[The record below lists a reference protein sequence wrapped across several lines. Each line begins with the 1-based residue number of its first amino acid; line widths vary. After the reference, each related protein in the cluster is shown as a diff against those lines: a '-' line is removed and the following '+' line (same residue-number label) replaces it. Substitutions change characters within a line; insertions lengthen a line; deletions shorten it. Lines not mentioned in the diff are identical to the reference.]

1 MDGPAAYNVAPDWK
15 CNAIEEARE
24 AAHRDR
30 RPIVTTIDLLIERLV
45 AARRW
50 TTNLLADIEES
61 RWFECPAP
69 GIQHVAWQMGHLAA
83 SQAVLIHNRCL
94 NIPVAEVVPESFTKQ
109 FGRGSKPVG
118 IAAEYPPLLE
128 IRRMFDGVQEDCL
141 TRIRQMTQSDLEL
154 PAYGDPHPMFAKRGE
169 AVGMAAMH
177 EAFHAGQ
184 IALTR
189 RLFGKAALR

>member
-1 MDGPAAYNVAPDWK
+1 M
-15 CNAIEEARE
+15 
-24 AAHRDR
+24 
-30 RPIVTTIDLLIERLV
+30 TSIDLLTERLI

-50 TTNLLADIEES
+50 TTSLLQDIQES
-61 RWFECPAP
+61 RWFESPAP
-69 GIQHVAWQMGHLAA
+69 GIQHIAWQVGHLAA

-94 NIPVAEVVPESFTKQ
+94 NIPVAEVVPESITKQ
-109 FGRGSKPVG
+109 FGRGSKPMG
-118 IAAEYPPLLE
+118 DAGAYPPIAE
-128 IRRMFDGVQEDCL
+128 IRRLFDGVQADCL
-141 TRIRQMTQSDLEL
+141 ARIRQMTESDLDL

-169 AVGMAAMH
+169 AVAMTTMH

>member
-1 MDGPAAYNVAPDWK
+1 MK
-15 CNAIEEARE
+15 
-24 AAHRDR
+24 
-30 RPIVTTIDLLIERLV
+30 TTDLLIERLA

-50 TTNLLADIEES
+50 TTTLLEDIEET
-61 RWFECPAP
+61 RWFESPAP
-69 GIQHVAWQMGHLAA
+69 GIQHIAWQVGHVAA

-94 NIPVAEVVPESFTKQ
+94 NIPVAQVVPESITKQ

-118 IAAEYPPLLE
+118 DPAAYPPLAE
-128 IRRMFDGVQEDCL
+128 IRGLFDGVQADCL
-141 TRIRQMTQSDLEL
+141 ARIRQMTESDIDL

-169 AVGMAAMH
+169 AVAMAVMH

>member
-1 MDGPAAYNVAPDWK
+1 M
-15 CNAIEEARE
+15 
-24 AAHRDR
+24 
-30 RPIVTTIDLLIERLV
+30 TTIDLLIERLI

-50 TTNLLADIEES
+50 TTSLLADFEES
-61 RWFECPAP
+61 RWFDCPAP
-69 GIQHVAWQMGHLAA
+69 GIQHIAWQVGHIAA
-83 SQAVLIHNRCL
+83 SQAVLIHNRCF
-94 NIPVAEVVPESFTKQ
+94 NIPMAEAVPASFTQQ

-118 IAAEYPPLLE
+118 DPAAYPPISE
-128 IRRMFDGVQEDCL
+128 IRRMFDGMQADCL
-141 TRIRQMTQSDLEL
+141 KRVRQMTESDLEL
-154 PAYGDPHPMFAKRGE
+154 PAFGDPHPMFAKRGE

>member
-1 MDGPAAYNVAPDWK
+1 MTV
-15 CNAIEEARE
+15 
-24 AAHRDR
+24 
-30 RPIVTTIDLLIERLV
+30 IDLLIERLI

-61 RWFECPAP
+61 RWFESPAP
-69 GIQHVAWQMGHLAA
+69 GIQHVAWQVGHLAA

-94 NIPVAEVVPESFTKQ
+94 NIPMAEVVPESFTKQ

-118 IAAEYPPLLE
+118 DAAAYPTIAD
-128 IRRMFDGVQEDCL
+128 IRRMFDGVQADCL
-141 TRIRQMTQSDLEL
+141 TRIRQMTPADLEL
-154 PAYGDPHPMFAKRGE
+154 PAFGDPHPMFVTRGE
-169 AVGMAAMH
+169 AVAMSVMH

-189 RLFGKAALR
+189 RLCGKAALR